1 MRFEVENC
9 ISVQYSSILVLH
21 TSGTLGH
28 PQGCECNGLYGV
40 YLFLCIRIGGGPTE
54 LHHGVISPL
63 TLGTTYSPFP
73 TFRRRSI
80 LRHSCICQIFRF
92 VSTVRQKQGR
102 TSDNGRTTN
111 YERFDPRV
119 GTDESRL
126 RGSMFRPPGPLQPRK
141 CGKSW
146 LSGILVG
153 LL

>member
-28 PQGCECNGLYGV
+28 PQGCGCNGLYGV
-40 YLFLCIRIGGGPTE
+40 CLFLCIRIGGGPAE

-73 TFRRRSI
+73 TFRRHSV
-80 LRHSCICQIFRF
+80 LRHSYICQIFRF

-111 YERFDPRV
+111 YKRFDPRV
-119 GTDESRL
+119 ARTSL
-126 RGSMFRPPGPLQPRK
+126 GSAAPCFVRPPPGRPRK
-141 CGKSW
+141 CGKS
-146 LSGILVG
+146 
-153 LL
+153 